1 MENEIKSAAA
11 IMGRKGGKATTD
23 AKQASSRENGKLG
36 GRPKKLN
43 KQIDFKSYDA
53 AEQYAIDHKIKK
65 YRIVEQ
71 TEDVYFLEYAE

>member
-1 MENEIKSAAA
+1 MNKKSEAAA
-11 IMGRKGGKATTD
+11 ILGSSKSDKKT
-23 AKQASSRENGKLG
+23 ASSRENGKLG